1 MTINFKKMEVL
12 FEEECAIKDHF
23 QIIAP
28 PAGEKSWFSFKD
40 KKKIKSYL
48 KQSAAFLYMEKW

>member
-1 MTINFKKMEVL
+1 MKINFKKMKVL

-40 KKKIKSYL
+40 KKNQIIFE
-48 KQSAAFLYMEKW
+48 AFLYMEKW